1 MTGQTTTWP
10 EARSVRTH
18 LGDLEY
24 RDIGPP
30 GRSPDTAPV
39 LLLVHLVLAAGDHWD
54 KVVARLSDR
63 YRCIVPD
70 MPMGGH
76 RLPANEGADLTT
88 PGMARALAELMEALD
103 LDDVTLVGNDTGG
116 AICQVVGADHPERVG
131 RIVLTDCDMYD
142 EFPPKIFF
150 SIPLAAAVP
159 GGIQVLAQILRIKPL
174 WRLPI
179 TFGWLTHDVDGEKVE
194 RWAAA
199 LRADPAIARDARA
212 AIRGMSTDYTN
223 RAAEALRTADI
234 PLLIVWGADD
244 KAFSRANA
252 ERMRDEVPGAELVLV
267 DDAKALVCWD
277 QPDRLAEL
285 IAEFVTVPDA

>member
-1 MTGQTTTWP
+1 MTSEHTSWP
-10 EARSVRTH
+10 EARTVHTH
-18 LGDLEY
+18 LGELEY
-24 RDIGPP
+24 RDIGPNP
-30 GRSPDTAPV
+30 TGPDGASAPV
-39 LLLVHLVLAAGDHWD
+39 LLFVHLVLAAGDHWD
-54 KVVARLSDR
+54 KVVDLLSDR

-76 RLPANEGADLTT
+76 RVPASEGADLST
-88 PGMARALAELMEALD
+88 PGMARALAELMETLD
-103 LDDVTLVGNDTGG
+103 LDDVTMIGNDTGG
-116 AICQVVGADHPERVG
+116 AICQVVGANHPERVG

-142 EFPPKIFF
+142 EFPPKLFL

-159 GGIQVLAQILRIKPL
+159 GGVRALAQILRVRTL

-179 TFGWLTHDVDGEKVE
+179 TFGWLTNDVDGAKVE

-212 AIRGMSTDYTN
+212 AIRGMSTDHTN
-223 RAAEALRTADI
+223 AAAEALRTAGI

-244 KAFSRANA
+244 KAFSRKNA

-267 DDAKALVCWD
+267 DDAKAFVCWD
-277 QPDRLAEL
+277 QPERLAEL
-285 IAEFVTVPDA
+285 IDGFVSP

>member
-1 MTGQTTTWP
+1 MTSEHTTWP
-10 EARSVRTH
+10 DAHTACTH

-30 GRSPDTAPV
+30 GGESDVESAPV
-39 LLLVHLVLAAGDHWD
+39 LLFVHLVLAAGDHWD
-54 KVVARLSDR
+54 KVVALLSDR

-70 MPMGGH
+70 MPMGAH
-76 RLPANEGADLTT
+76 RVPATDGADLST
-88 PGMARALAELMEALD
+88 PGMARALAELMETLD

-116 AICQVVGADHPERVG
+116 AICQVVGANHPERVG
-131 RIVLTDCDMYD
+131 RIVLNGCDMYD
-142 EFPPKIFF
+142 QFPPKLFL

-159 GGIQVLAQILRIKPL
+159 GGVQALAQILRVKAL

-179 TFGWLTHDVDGEKVE
+179 TFGWLTNDVDGAKVE

-199 LRADPAIARDARA
+199 FRADPAIARDARA
-212 AIRGMSTDYTN
+212 AIRGMSTDHTN
-223 RAAEALRTADI
+223 AAAEALRTADI

-244 KAFSRANA
+244 KAFSRKNA

-267 DDAKALVCWD
+267 DDAKAFVCWD
-277 QPDRLAEL
+277 QPERLAEL
-285 IAEFVTVPDA
+285 IDGFVSP

>member
-1 MTGQTTTWP
+1 MTSEYTTWP
-10 EARSVRTH
+10 DAHTACTH

-30 GRSPDTAPV
+30 GGESDVESAPV
-39 LLLVHLVLAAGDHWD
+39 LLFVHLVLASGDHWD
-54 KVVARLSDR
+54 KVVALLSDR

-70 MPMGGH
+70 MPMGAH
-76 RLPANEGADLTT
+76 RVPATDGADLST
-88 PGMARALAELMEALD
+88 PGMARALAELMETLD

-116 AICQVVGADHPERVG
+116 AICQVVGANHPERVG
-131 RIVLTDCDMYD
+131 RIVLNGCDMYD
-142 EFPPKIFF
+142 QFPPKLFL

-159 GGIQVLAQILRIKPL
+159 GGVQALAQILRVKAL

-179 TFGWLTHDVDGEKVE
+179 TFGWLTNDVDGAKVE

-199 LRADPAIARDARA
+199 FRADPAIARDARA
-212 AIRGMSTDYTN
+212 AIRGMSTDHTN
-223 RAAEALRTADI
+223 AAAEALRTADI

-244 KAFSRANA
+244 KAFSRKNA

-267 DDAKALVCWD
+267 DDAKAFVCWD
-277 QPDRLAEL
+277 QPERLAEL
-285 IAEFVTVPDA
+285 IDGFVSP